1 MIWPTLVFDNF
12 FTDPDKIVEISKRY
26 KYINEGSYPGVR
38 TDYLHSIDYAFF
50 NWSTLKILTLLYP
63 TEVRHLKWQAH
74 SHFQKVSADLEFGW
88 IHRDIPAEFT
98 AIIYLSKDEIGT
110 SLFEPISPE
119 IVTPDEVANVK
130 YNFFK
135 NTNISA
141 EERSKVAEAKEKNN
155 AKFRETLSIKG
166 KYNRLVLF
174 DSSHYHTAH
183 VFKGSEPDVERL
195 THITFFDKIVLGDN
209 KRNLKYP
216 GSESRRI

>member
-38 TDYLHSIDYAFF
+38 TDLINYTFF
-50 NWSTLKILTLLYP
+50 SWSTLKILTLLYP
-63 TEVRHLKWQAH
+63 TEARHLKWQAR
-74 SHFQKVSADLEFGW
+74 SHFQKVPANLELDGW
-88 IHRDIPAEFT
+88 VHRDIPAEFT
-98 AIIYLSKDEIGT
+98 VIIYLSKDGIGT

-119 IVTPDEVANVK
+119 ITIPGETADVK
-130 YNFFK
+130 YKFFK

-141 EERSKVAEAKEKNN
+141 EERSKVAEAREKNN
-155 AKFRETLSIKG
+155 AGFRETLSIKG

-183 VFKGSEPDVERL
+183 VFKGSESDVERL
-195 THITFFDKIVLGDN
+195 TYITFFDKIVLGDN

-216 GSESRRI
+216 GSESRRT